1 MNYGIMLIF
10 AFVLIIWYIRP
21 IYNFLAK
28 RKYLLL
34 DVEKL
39 SLFRRVQTWLPSILF
54 FTIVFGLMFV
64 PALTSR
70 LINSYEFAS
79 IFVLQIIAIFILTRF
94 DKWQTKYKVTEETL
108 EFGYRKIRWD
118 EPYSIEFKKTVFLI
132 LHKPRFIIES
142 KKTKIV
148 VPMLSHEFENF
159 VNRISFTNEKV
170 GKQIYKIYENT
181 RSYYVDN
188 IEIEKELNTLGK
200 KAV

>member
-10 AFVLIIWYIRP
+10 AFVLIVWYIRP

-34 DVEKL
+34 DVDKL
-39 SLFRRVQTWLPSILF
+39 SFFRRVQTWLPSILF
-54 FTIVFGLMFV
+54 FMIVFGLMFV

-79 IFVLQIIAIFILTRF
+79 IFVLQIIAIFLLTRF
-94 DKWQTKYKVTEETL
+94 DKWQTKYKVTDEAL

-118 EPYSIEFKKTVFLI
+118 EPYSIEFKKTVFII

-170 GKQIYKIYENT
+170 GKHIYRIYENT

>member
-10 AFVLIIWYIRP
+10 AFVMIVWYIRP

-34 DVEKL
+34 DLEKL
-39 SLFRRVQTWLPSILF
+39 SLFRRVQTWLPSLLF
-54 FTIVFGLMFV
+54 FLILFGLMFV
-64 PALTSR
+64 PALTTK

-79 IFVLQIIAIFILTRF
+79 IFVLQVIAIFLLTRF
-94 DKWQTKYKVTEETL
+94 DKWQTKYEVTNEALT
-108 EFGYRKIRWD
+108 FKRRVIKWD
-118 EPYSIEFKKTVFLI
+118 EPYSVTFKKSVFVL

-142 KKTKIV
+142 KRVKIV
-148 VPMLSHEFENF
+148 VPMLSHNFEKFARMIDSKNH
-159 VNRISFTNEKV
+159 KL
-170 GKQIYKIYENT
+170 GKHIFKIYENT

-188 IEIEKELNTLGK
+188 LEIGKELNQLGK